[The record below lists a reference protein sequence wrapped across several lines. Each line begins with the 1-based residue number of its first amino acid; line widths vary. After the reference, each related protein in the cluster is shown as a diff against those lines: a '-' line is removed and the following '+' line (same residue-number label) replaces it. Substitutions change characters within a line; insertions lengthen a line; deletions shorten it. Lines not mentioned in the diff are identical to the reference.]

1 MKVSDSVSDSVKKSA
16 KNGSYGDGAIWATKR
31 SNGETVWK
39 IEVAL
44 GKDAFGRTKKV
55 RRTAHSK
62 LEAIQIRRKL
72 NADKLAGNPTEVK
85 IPVFRDFA
93 RLWLDEVKPNQVRQ
107 TTLED
112 YRFRTERYLLPY
124 FGHLELKHIGP
135 KEIHRWANAELA
147 RGMSTNTLNGA
158 RRILFAIMREAVRQ
172 DLIRMNPVSQ
182 VNAVRRRDQEV
193 TQVRDPWSLLEVK
206 AVLKDAENDPHF
218 DLFLHIALYLG
229 LRHGEILG
237 LQWSNFDMERNT
249 VTVAGTLRDL
259 TSASS
264 REAFESSTVLNPP
277 KTKSSRRTL
286 KLPVPVL
293 QSLMRH
299 KKFGIPLKNA
309 IDYVFVNGSG
319 RPIDHSNNLNAY
331 KVFLA
336 KNGHRYIRIHDL
348 RHTAAVLALQAGV
361 PLEAVAQALGHTGV
375 EITKTVYAPYVQ
387 ELSDKFTNRLAAALG
402 DIQVSPID

>member
-16 KNGSYGDGAIWATKR
+16 KNGSYGDGVIWASKR

-112 YRFRTERYLLPY
+112 YRFRTERYLIPY
-124 FGHLELKHIGP
+124 FGNLELSKIGP
-135 KEIHRWANAELA
+135 KEIHRWVNAELA
-147 RGMSTNTLNGA
+147 RGMSANTLNGA

-172 DLIRMNPVSQ
+172 DLIRINPVSQ
-182 VNAVRRRDQEV
+182 VSSIRRLDKEV
-193 TQVRDPWSLLEVK
+193 SQVRTPWTLAEVK
-206 AVLKDAENDPHF
+206 AVLRDAEFDPHF

-237 LQWSNFDMERNT
+237 LRWSDFDDEYNT
-249 VTVAGTLRDL
+249 LTVSATLRDL
-259 TSASS
+259 TSATARKSFKS
-264 REAFESSTVLNPP
+264 ATVLNPP
-277 KTKSSRRTL
+277 KTKSSWRTL
-286 KLPVPVL
+286 QLPIPVV
-293 QSLMRH
+293 QSVMRH
-299 KKFGIPLKNA
+299 RETQRKSDSTSG
-309 IDYVFVNGSG
+309 YVFVTEVGS
-319 RPIDHSNNLNAY
+319 PINHSNNLQAY
-331 KVFLA
+331 KKFLA
-336 KNGHRYIRIHDL
+336 RRGHRYIRIHDM